1 MTDTYFFLND
11 RKWGGKLVEHC
22 NADLVFLNFVLALLG
37 GAEYCN
43 KESKKDDEDFQGS
56 GKKSV
61 AL

>member
-1 MTDTYFFLND
+1 M
-11 RKWGGKLVEHC
+11 VEHC
-22 NADLVFLNFVLALLG
+22 NADLFFFNFVLALLG